1 MRKYL
6 KIVSPL
12 VFLISL
18 ILIYS
23 LRTLPKGQLWKSYS
37 VIYVDKNAENQRVMQ
52 IFDNMQIKNV
62 VSLNSQFLPVV
73 ISENSVEYAML
84 RLNYSNPDFDY
95 LTKRSS
101 FFYDK
106 GENYRLYYIPR
117 EYSSKIADCLHLIN
131 SLGIECGTDAAASYP
146 FMIPII
152 LFILC
157 AVLLLFT
164 KNKIPYTAGIILPY
178 IFACCNPFYP
188 AALAVCLVVLGIFFL
203 ANVWKRRNLEVKIKQ
218 NTFIFAMAGAALISS
233 FSVSVAC
240 SFLFVLTI
248 LGTAGSLY
256 TCYFV
261 TEYFRNK
268 KPFVP
273 VYIRSAKR
281 VSIFAG
287 KALVS
292 MSAVSFCAVLLVAV
306 LFLTS
311 STSFQTKVSK
321 LLLPASSNEKNEKL
335 PQFDD
340 YYRLVWNI
348 KTYPVKSIN
357 AETQSEDRVEFPQY
371 VENPQTG
378 IIEEQKYVLTYDNA
392 FKKSVYDDIEN
403 LSFDSLEK
411 VMKSEGDNF
420 TAGYS
425 STNSVNI
432 TIFSIIMSF
441 ICVFILL
448 FIYFSII
455 IRKGITK

>member
-18 ILIYS
+18 LLIYS

-37 VIYVDKNAENQRVMQ
+37 VIYVDKNADNQRVMQ
-52 IFDNMQIKNV
+52 IFDNLQISNV
-62 VSLNSQFLPVV
+62 VSLNSQFLPLI
-73 ISENSVEYAML
+73 ISENSVEYSML
-84 RLNYSNPDFDY
+84 RLNYSNPAFDY
-95 LTKRSS
+95 LTKRAS

-117 EYSSKIADCLHLIN
+117 EYAAKIADCLHLLN
-131 SLGIECGTDAAASYP
+131 SLGIQCGTDAAASYP
-146 FMIPII
+146 FMIPLI
-152 LFILC
+152 LFILS
-157 AVLLLFT
+157 ASLFLFA
-164 KNKIPYTAGIILPY
+164 KNKLPFMAEVILPY

-188 AALAVCLVVLGIFFL
+188 AALAVCLLILCSFFL
-203 ANVWKRRNLEVKIKQ
+203 ANIWKRSELLSKIKE
-218 NTFIFAMAGAALISS
+218 NKIIFVMGAASIISS
-233 FSVSVAC
+233 FSASMTC
-240 SFLFVLTI
+240 GFLFLLT
-248 LGTAGSLY
+248 LFGSAGLIY
-256 TCYFV
+256 TYYF
-261 TEYFRNK
+261 TEEYFRNK
-268 KPFVP
+268 KSFVP

-287 KALVS
+287 KDFIS
-292 MSAVSFCAVLLVAV
+292 MTAVSFCSILLVAV
-306 LFLTS
+306 LFITS

-321 LLLPASSNEKNEKL
+321 LLLPAASSEKNENL

-340 YYRLVWNI
+340 YYKLVWNV

-357 AETQSEDRVEFPQY
+357 SDFLDSDKVEFPQY

-378 IIEEQKYVLTYDNA
+378 IIEEHKYVMTFDNS
-392 FKKSVYDDIEN
+392 FKKSVLDDIDKLN
-403 LSFDSLEK
+403 FDSVEK
-411 VMKSEGDNF
+411 VMKSEGSDF

-425 STNSVNI
+425 STKSINI
-432 TIFSIIMSF
+432 TLFSIIMSF

-455 IRKGITK
+455 IRKGINK